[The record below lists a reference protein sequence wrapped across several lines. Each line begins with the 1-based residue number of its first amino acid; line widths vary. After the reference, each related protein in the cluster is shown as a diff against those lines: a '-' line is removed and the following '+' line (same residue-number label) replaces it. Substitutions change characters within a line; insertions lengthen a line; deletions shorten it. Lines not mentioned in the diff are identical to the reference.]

1 MKMESS
7 TIWMKTE
14 SGMKVD
20 NMIKREDYLSTIQRC
35 INCSPFYEENECIKL
50 LIAIVIEDAVR
61 SGIRLTG
68 EDLLPLNTDH
78 EERVY
83 MIQ

>member
-1 MKMESS
+1 MKMESFS
-7 TIWMKTE
+7 IWMKAE
-14 SGMKVD
+14 SGIRII
-20 NMIKREDYLSTIQRC
+20 NMIRREDYLSTIQRC
-35 INCSPFYEENECIKL
+35 INCSPFYEENECVKL
-50 LIAIVIEDAVR
+50 AIAIVIEDAVR

-68 EDLLPLNTDH
+68 EVLLPLNTEH

>member
-1 MKMESS
+1 
-7 TIWMKTE
+7 
-14 SGMKVD
+14 
-20 NMIKREDYLSTIQRC
+20 MIKREDYLRTIQRC
-35 INCSPFYEENECIKL
+35 INCSPFYEESECVKL
-50 LIAIVIEDAVR
+50 AIAIVIEDAVR

-68 EDLLPLNTDH
+68 EDLLPLNTEH